1 MPQLDFF
8 TILNQFFILLIIFV
22 PAIFFFKIIVY
33 PTLDLLLRTRIYR
46 YNTKIKANKFY
57 LLLILNMFFKIYIK
71 NINIK
76 QFANYI
82 IQLYQQ
88 IKINK

>member
-8 TILNQFFILLIIFV
+8 TILNQFFILLMIFI
-22 PAIFFFKIIVY
+22 PAVMLFKIIIY
-33 PTLDLLLRTRIYR
+33 PTLDLFLRTRIYR
-46 YNTKIKANKFY
+46 YNTIIKANKTY
-57 LLLILNMFFKIYIK
+57 LLLMLNMFFKIYIK

-76 QFANYI
+76 KFANYI

-88 IKINK
+88 IKKK